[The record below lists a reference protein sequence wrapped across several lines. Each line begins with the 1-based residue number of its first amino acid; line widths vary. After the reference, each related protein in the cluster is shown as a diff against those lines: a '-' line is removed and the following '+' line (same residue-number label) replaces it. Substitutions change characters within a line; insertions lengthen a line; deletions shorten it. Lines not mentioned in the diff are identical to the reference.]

1 MLTSLLT
8 CKIVRCSRD
17 SSAFGICTT
26 ARCNAATT
34 AAAGAVS
41 GEEVFELAEEQ
52 LNAGKTAPGRDHA
65 HSPFCDGKAG
75 RGARNL
81 T

>member
-1 MLTSLLT
+1 
-8 CKIVRCSRD
+8 VP
-17 SSAFGICTT
+17 SASAPQPAATP
-26 ARCNAATT
+26 ATT

-65 HSPFCDGKAG
+65 HSPFCNGKAG